1 MPICGRRLDI
11 HFEYVNP
18 LNRGLHWFQL
28 YIYIYIFENY
38 LNINNDY
45 GFLYQEMKAISF
57 ILRVL
62 SFVVYSNIE

>member
-1 MPICGRRLDI
+1 MD
-11 HFEYVNP
+11 
-18 LNRGLHWFQL
+18 
-28 YIYIYIFENY
+28 YIGFNYIYIFENY

-45 GFLYQEMKAISF
+45 GFLFQEMKAISF